1 MEEDITTIHPATPDQ
16 IREAVQR
23 GLDALVERAYS
34 GPHGETI
41 LSRYLLHDP
50 AIRRS
55 SIDHVITD
63 AFRFLGEDNLFA
75 VELEVRKRAVD
86 LLLFELPAQVAGAEL
101 IPPEPLSNEAREA
114 ILRHARPRVRQLADQ
129 WSRRETSED
138 ENNRLLL
145 DISLVVHLTVS
156 EAGIPC
162 SILDVIDLV
171 EAAYSTARS
180 KLVET
185 F

>member
-16 IREAVQR
+16 IREAAQR
-23 GLDALVERAYS
+23 GLDALVERAYP

-86 LLLFELPAQVAGAEL
+86 LLLFELPAKLAGAEL
-101 IPPEPLSNEAREA
+101 VPVAPLTGEAREL
-114 ILRHARPRVRQLADQ
+114 ILRHARFWVREVVEQ
-129 WSRRETSED
+129 WSQRETTAE

-145 DISLVVHLTVS
+145 DIALLVHLTVS
-156 EAGIPC
+156 EGGTLC

-171 EAAYSTARS
+171 EAAYSTARTE
-180 KLVET
+180 LVET